1 MYTINAK
8 LLLRIKYLKNIIILG
23 YMPEDINML
32 RKVTPEGKRW
42 SRYLLYYIVTTT
54 STMPLL
60 ISSTIPLLTP
70 LLYRY

>member
-32 RKVTPEGKRW
+32 RKVTPEGKR
-42 SRYLLYYIVTTT
+42 
-54 STMPLL
+54 
-60 ISSTIPLLTP
+60 
-70 LLYRY
+70 